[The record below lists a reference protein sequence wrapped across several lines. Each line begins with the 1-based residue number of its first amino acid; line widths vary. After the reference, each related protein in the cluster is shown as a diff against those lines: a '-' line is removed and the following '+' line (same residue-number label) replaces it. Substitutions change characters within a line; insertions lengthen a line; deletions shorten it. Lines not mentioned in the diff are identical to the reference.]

1 MDFVLT
7 AYNYAK
13 LTFKKYSSQY
23 SKQKYTQP
31 QLFAILAYK
40 TYNKYDYR
48 NIIEN
53 LNVSTKLQKALNLKT
68 IPHYTTIQK
77 FFKKLPV
84 KKLNQINTLLLQQF
98 PLYECYFSL
107 DGTGFTNSYSDI
119 YYNNRTKKT
128 RRSYIKNHITVDSKY
143 MLIRHHNATKGPK
156 YDINFAISAIRAIRC
171 YKPIHISR

>member
-1 MDFVLT
+1 MLDFVLT

-13 LTFKKYSSQY
+13 LTFNKYSYFY

-48 NIIEN
+48 NTIEN
-53 LNVSTKLQKALNLKT
+53 LKISTKLQKALKLKT

-84 KKLNQINTLLLQQF
+84 KKLKQINKLLLQHF
-98 PLYECYFSL
+98 PVSECYFSL

-119 YYNNRTKKT
+119 YYNNRTKKNT
-128 RRSYIKNHITVDSKY
+128 PKLYQKSYHCGFTIYVNKT
-143 MLIRHHNATKGPK
+143 PQ
-156 YDINFAISAIRAIRC
+156 C
-171 YKPIHISR
+171 YKRTKIRYKFCNKCNKCNTML